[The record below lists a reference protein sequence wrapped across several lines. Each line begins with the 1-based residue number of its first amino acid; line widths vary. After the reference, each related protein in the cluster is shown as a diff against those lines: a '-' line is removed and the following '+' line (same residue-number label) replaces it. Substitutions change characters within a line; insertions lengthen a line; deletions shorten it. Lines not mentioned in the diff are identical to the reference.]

1 MKKILILLLLAMTTG
16 IASAEGLKSVDLKAN
31 LRSDFGLGVGVTLE
45 LPKNFEIAPS
55 FNYYFNSNNT
65 LTLDG
70 DVRYRFAL
78 PRNFS
83 IYPLAGILYL
93 HNEDANKIGFNIG
106 GGFNYDINS
115 AWAIGVEVK
124 YQYIDNFD
132 DTYFALGVSY
142 KF

>member
-1 MKKILILLLLAMTTG
+1 MRKFLILFLIAMTTG
-16 IASAEGLKSVDLKAN
+16 IASAEGLKSLDLKAN

-70 DVRYRFAL
+70 DVRYRFDL

-83 IYPLAGILYL
+83 IYPLIGLLYL
-93 HNEDANKIGFNIG
+93 HCEDVDKIGFNIG

-124 YQYIDNFD
+124 YQYVDNFD